1 MRRVRATFGVVLAVL
16 VLAAYAWLPDAA
28 ADLLWARQAV
38 PSAAPSRIVTPAPE
52 FDLRGRQIEA
62 ANPQSAPFRLEETPG
77 SFDIRGNEIAR
88 PVATYRLD
96 DRGSLY
102 EVHSPET
109 EVPRLKPPQL

>member
-1 MRRVRATFGVVLAVL
+1 MGRVRATFGVVLAML
-16 VLAAYAWLPDAA
+16 VLAGYAWVPDAA
-28 ADLLWARQAV
+28 TDLLWTRQAV

-52 FDLRGRQIEA
+52 FDRPGRQIEA
-62 ANPQSAPFRLEETPG
+62 PDPKAVPFRLEETPG

-88 PVATYRLD
+88 PVARYRLD

-102 EVHSPET
+102 EVHSPDT